1 MEMDKNEAANLIESA
16 INPSQETAPTTQ
28 TSTQTPE
35 EMLEYYLG
43 DKANKLPLSA
53 QAAFKENGKI
63 NKVPFS
69 QVINGYRMNQKT
81 AQQNAELLKG
91 KSQWDMTAKELADYK
106 AREEGFKPYKALQD
120 WSVELETKNPVGYK
134 YLMDQIDRVKNG
146 TFQSAATEG
155 QGYDSTAL
163 TGTIA
168 ELRQELQGLKEWK
181 SQFDQVQESKKI
193 EEDQKFVNSEIEDH
207 KKKFPEINLDEVDEN
222 FIPLKTKV
230 IDFGVEKGY
239 QNFTDAFH
247 AYFRDKLPDIF
258 AQRGR
263 TEATSTVKKNNALG
277 IVARSSTPFTG
288 HPIKA
293 DNDKGK
299 LLAEFEAIYKRQ

>member
-1 MEMDKNEAANLIESA
+1 MVDMSDAIGELDAALGQQSEV
-16 INPSQETAPTTQ
+16 PETAPT
-28 TSTQTPE
+28 E

-106 AREEGFKPYKALQD
+106 AREDGYKPYKALQD

-134 YLMDQIDRVKNG
+134 YLMDQIDRVKAG
-146 TFQSAATEG
+146 TFQATQDG
-155 QGYDSTAL
+155 SGYDSTAL

-181 SQFDQVQESKKI
+181 TQFDQVQESKKM
-193 EEDQKFVNSEIEDH
+193 EEDQKFVSNEVEEH
-207 KKKFPEINLDEVDEN
+207 KKNFPEINLDELDEN
-222 FIPLKTKV
+222 SIPLYTKV

-247 AYFRDKLPDIF
+247 AYFRGKLPEIF

-263 TEATSTVKKNNALG
+263 TEATGSIKKNTMNG
-277 IVARSSTPFTG
+277 IIARSSTPFTG

-293 DNDKGK
+293 DNDKNK
-299 LLAEFEAIYKRQ
+299 ILAEFESILNR

>member
-1 MEMDKNEAANLIESA
+1 MVDMDRNEAISQIESA
-16 INPSQETAPTTQ
+16 VNPSAEPEAPTQ
-28 TSTQTPE
+28 E

-53 QAAFKENGKI
+53 QAAFKENGKV

-146 TFQSAATEG
+146 TFQSTQEG
-155 QGYDSTAL
+155 SGYDSTAL

-181 SQFDQVQESKKI
+181 QTFDEVQEQKKMQEDQV
-193 EEDQKFVNSEIEDH
+193 FVNTEIEDH

-222 FIPLKTKV
+222 YIPLKTKV

-247 AYFRDKLPDIF
+247 AYFRDKLPEIF

-263 TEATSTVKKNNALG
+263 TEATSSIKKNTMNG
-277 IVARSSTPFTG
+277 IIARSSTPFTG

-293 DNDKGK
+293 DNDKSK
-299 LLAEFEAIYKRQ
+299 ILSEFESILNR